1 MKCFSIEGEKNVE
14 KFLKDFLKREG
25 YSNYSIRRFGRIV
38 EYRLGLFKKI
48 RLIYYSSNR
57 SIDVCCSGK
66 LCNKLYSYVKL
77 YSGVTSSKK
86 SKRSSDLI
94 DQVSKLV
101 IERNILLSK
110 VRDSRRDLI
119 ITSIVSIVFL
129 TICIILRLSVS
140 LTMFILLIL
149 VVPMLFIGS
158 KSRHYLSQPELQY
171 TPILYFS
178 YRRKLAIIEEEIRR
192 LMILIPDNRGE
203 KEVLK
208 QVLRKDFT
216 E

>member
-1 MKCFSIEGEKNVE
+1 MNVE

-25 YSNYSIRRFGRIV
+25 YRNYSIRRFGRIV

-77 YSGVTSSKK
+77 YSGVTSSKT

-101 IERNILLSK
+101 IEKNILLSK

-178 YRRKLAIIEEEIRR
+178 YRKKLAIIEEEIRR
-192 LMILIPDNRGE
+192 LMILIPDRRGE

-216 E
+216 R

>member
-1 MKCFSIEGEKNVE
+1 MNVE

-25 YSNYSIRRFGRIV
+25 YRNYSIRRFGRIV

-86 SKRSSDLI
+86 KSKGSSDLI

-101 IERNILLSK
+101 IEKNILLSK

-178 YRRKLAIIEEEIRR
+178 YRKKLAIIEEEIRR
-192 LMILIPDNRGE
+192 LMILIPDSRGE

-208 QVLRKDFT
+208 QVLGKDFT
-216 E
+216 R

>member
-1 MKCFSIEGEKNVE
+1 MNVE
-14 KFLKDFLKREG
+14 NFLKDFLKREG
-25 YSNYSIRRFGRIV
+25 YSNYSIKRFGRIV

-77 YSGVTSSKK
+77 YSGVTSSKT

-101 IERNILLSK
+101 IEKNILLSK

-178 YRRKLAIIEEEIRR
+178 YRKKLAIIEEEIRR
-192 LMILIPDNRGE
+192 LMILIPDSRGE

-208 QVLRKDFT
+208 QVLGKDFT
-216 E
+216 R